1 MTRKPPVL
9 ALFLL
14 LVAACQSPAPS
25 SPAASSS
32 SATTSA
38 EPSSV
43 ARVEGR
49 YDIGGGRELTM
60 TCYGS
65 GSPTIILQP
74 GGTDVPGRAAY
85 SPYILES
92 LGEHA
97 TACVYDRDDLDLA
110 FDAIPERT
118 IFDHVDDLRALM
130 AAAGVECPCIWEG
143 WSFGGAFALA
153 SALDDPEG
161 TAGLVILDTDF
172 PVVDG
177 TQRCID
183 LGIPADQCAP
193 DPGDALALTWGQQV
207 ADRVVPLPGVP
218 VRIMTSDEFPP
229 DCPEGW
235 DCPTINERIVS
246 FQGTDWAT
254 LSHDFEQQIVH
265 VQHDVLATQAEHEV
279 VDLIL
284 SLVPDSETD

>member
-1 MTRKPPVL
+1 MAVV
-9 ALFLL
+9 FLL
-14 LVAACQSPAPS
+14 AACQSTPAS

-32 SATTSA
+32 STSSA
-38 EPSSV
+38 APSPVS
-43 ARVEGR
+43 RVEGR
-49 YDIGGGRELTM
+49 YDIGGGRELVM

-85 SPYILES
+85 SPYILQS

-97 TACVYDRDDLDLA
+97 TACVYDRDDLDLP

-118 IFDHVDDLRALM
+118 IFEHVDDLRAVM
-130 AAAGVECPCIWEG
+130 AEAGVECPCIWEG

-172 PVVDG
+172 PVLDG
-177 TQRCID
+177 PQRCID

-207 ADRVVPLPGVP
+207 AERVTPLSGVP
-218 VRIMTSDEFPP
+218 VRIMTSDSFAP

-235 DCPTINERIVS
+235 DCDTINQRIVS

-254 LSHDFEQQIVH
+254 LSDDFQQQIVH
-265 VQHDVLATQAEHEV
+265 VQHDVLATEAEHEV

-284 SLVPDSETD
+284 SLIPDAQ